1 MKNYMKPSVSFQF
14 VSLVNNVSVGCI
26 LDFNQA
32 QYSCPVDLPDLPGD
46 SIFAVSPSPC
56 TYEVENPEDFGLCYH
71 NPNDTARI
79 LGS

>member
-14 VSLVNNVSVGCI
+14 VSLTNNVSVGCI

-32 QYSCPVDLPDLPGD
+32 EYSCPVDLPDLPGD
-46 SIFAVSPSPC
+46 SVFAVSPNPC
-56 TYEVENPEDFGLCYH
+56 TYEVESPEDFGLCYH
-71 NPNDTARI
+71 NPSDTARI